1 MILTKIVFQEGHAT
15 TELTCTTMVI
25 IPEVG
30 RGYSK
35 IVLVE
40 VIWKVCAY
48 IVNNRL

>member
-15 TELTCTTMVI
+15 TALTCTTMVI